1 MLQQLC
7 KDLIMRCGGEG
18 CIALQGN
25 ATQKEAFLSALK
37 SQADFAKVEEIETGC
52 ILQTEEGSL
61 HFTTANLEDCD
72 CGIVFVGNMETREQ
86 EEEERAI
93 HQLKA
98 LEKTFILI
106 ADEGANQEYCVAL
119 AQRHTVSCLV
129 AQKEDCTKVIEDVF
143 AIFPLERLDIDLP
156 DWIRVLPEDSAMI
169 AEILA
174 KIHEVVPKVHK
185 MEDCTL
191 VQKLFDEGDVY
202 CDSVECKADT
212 GIAKFNLVAREGIFY
227 KALSQSCGEEI
238 HNDIELMDYI
248 AGIKEAKDFYAKFK
262 NAINMA
268 DNMGYGIVLPS
279 EGDLLL
285 QAPEMF
291 KKGTKCGIKLRGEAP
306 SYHIIKVDMQ
316 SEVTPVTG
324 ENERS
329 EAMAKGVLESYEKDA
344 NALWDTN
351 MFGKTFRGMVRD
363 GLDDKIYNM
372 PESARIKLRKALTRI
387 INEGKGGVLCIL
399 L

>member
-1 MLQQLC
+1 M
-7 KDLIMRCGGEG
+7 
-18 CIALQGN
+18 
-25 ATQKEAFLSALK
+25 
-37 SQADFAKVEEIETGC
+37 AD
-52 ILQTEEGSL
+52 
-61 HFTTANLEDCD
+61 
-72 CGIVFVGNMETREQ
+72 
-86 EEEERAI
+86 
-93 HQLKA
+93 
-98 LEKTFILI
+98 
-106 ADEGANQEYCVAL
+106 
-119 AQRHTVSCLV
+119 
-129 AQKEDCTKVIEDVF
+129 KEDCTKVMEDVF
-143 AIFPLERLDIDLP
+143 ATFPLERLDIDLP

-169 AEILA
+169 AEILS
-174 KIHEVVPKVHK
+174 KVHEVVPKVHR

-202 CDSVECKADT
+202 CDSIECNAGT

-248 AGIKEAKDFYAKFK
+248 AGMKEAKDFYAKFK
-262 NAINMA
+262 NAISMA
-268 DNMGYGIVLPS
+268 DNMGYGVVLPS

-285 QAPEMF
+285 QAPEF
-291 KKGTKCGIKLRGEAP
+291 FRKGAKCGIKLRGEAP

-329 EAMAKGVLESYEKDA
+329 ESMAKGVLESYEKDA

-363 GLDDKIYNM
+363 GLDDKIHNM
-372 PESARIKLRKALTRI
+372 PETARIKLRKAITRI